1 MSSADV
7 AAKPVAKA
15 PEKKP
20 DAKTDGKSEKRTI
33 TEIRDS
39 KKTGEKMVYMSVPD
53 YTSAQWAEMAGVDV
67 AVLGDSLATISHGH
81 RSTVPATMDMMV
93 MHGQAV
99 RRGAPNTFMLGCMP
113 YQSYHTVDR
122 ALANAS
128 RFMQETLC
136 DAVKPQGGKSQA
148 HILKALVDAGIPTA
162 SHIGLTPHTI
172 AMFGGF
178 KIQGRTADAA
188 MKILEDALA
197 IEDAGCF
204 MLEFE
209 AVPAKI
215 AKLIS
220 EQLTIPTIGIGAGA
234 GTDGQILLCYD
245 LLGVFTDFKP
255 KFTKRFAKLT
265 EVAVNGIKEYVK
277 EVKEGMFPDD
287 DHSYTVNDAEYEKFV
302 AMVAK
307 RKQI

>member
-1 MSSADV
+1 MTD
-7 AAKPVAKA
+7 KE
-15 PEKKP
+15 EKK
-20 DAKTDGKSEKRTI
+20 KRTI
-33 TEIRDS
+33 TDIRES

-67 AVLGDSLATISHGH
+67 AVVGDSLAMIAHGH
-81 RSTVPATMDMMV
+81 PNTIPATMDMMV
-93 MHGQAV
+93 LHSQAV
-99 RRGAPNTFMLGCMP
+99 RRGAPNTFVLGCMP
-113 YQSYHTVDR
+113 YQSYNTVER
-122 ALANAS
+122 ALANAT
-128 RFMQETLC
+128 RFMQDASS

-162 SHIGLTPHTI
+162 SHIGLTPHTV

-178 KIQGRTADAA
+178 KIQGRTAEAA
-188 MKILEDALA
+188 MKILEDAFA
-197 IEDAGCF
+197 IQDAGCF

-215 AKLIS
+215 ATLIS
-220 EQLTIPTIGIGAGA
+220 QQLEIPTIGIGAGV

-255 KFTKRFAKLT
+255 KFTKRYAKLT
-265 EVAVNGIKEYVK
+265 EVAVGGISEYVR
-277 EVKEGMFPDD
+277 EVKEGEFPDD
-287 DHSYTVNDAEYEKFV
+287 DHSYGVDEAEYEKFA
-302 AMVAK
+302 AMVEK